1 MTDKAKRII
10 SIVIVSIILIS
21 SAVLII
27 SCNAVKEY
35 EYKYLE
41 DAYEAG
47 WITEDDLKTI
57 ADYWNNDDRTL
68 PEMQY
73 SQNVVNNIKYTKFK
87 AIHNHLDSLELKRI
101 FFKDKKNMRI
111 GYYGTYNGYVVAT
124 VSGKYS
130 YVIVDPYIHA
140 EKIIGGVSFY
150 NYMTLTVYDINS

>member
-10 SIVIVSIILIS
+10 SIVIVSIIVIS
-21 SAVLII
+21 MAVIII

-73 SQNVVNNIKYTKFK
+73 SQNVVDGIKYTKFK
-87 AIHNHLDSLELKRI
+87 RYYSYDDSSRSKYLFLK
-101 FFKDKKNMRI
+101 KKRNI
-111 GYYGTYNGYVVAT
+111 YLYYYGTYNGYVV
-124 VSGKYS
+124 VSSWIEGTDIAIY
-130 YVIVDPYIHA
+130 D

>member
-21 SAVLII
+21 TAVLII
-27 SCNAVKEY
+27 SCSAVKEY

-57 ADYWNNDDRTL
+57 ADYYNNRTH
-68 PEMQY
+68 PEMQH
-73 SQNVVNNIKYTKFK
+73 SQNVVDGIKYTKFK
-87 AIHNHLDSLELKRI
+87 RYYSYDDSSRSKYLFLKKKRNIHLY
-101 FFKDKKNMRI
+101 
-111 GYYGTYNGYVVAT
+111 YYGTYNGYVVAR
-124 VSGKYS
+124 SWIEGADIAIY
-130 YVIVDPYIHA
+130 D

>member
-1 MTDKAKRII
+1 MTNKAKRII

-21 SAVLII
+21 TAVLII

-73 SQNVVNNIKYTKFK
+73 SQEVVNNIKYTKFK
-87 AIHNHLDSLELKRI
+87 AIHYHFDSSELKYL

-111 GYYGTYNGYVVAT
+111 GYYGTYNGYVVAR

-130 YVIVDPYIHA
+130 SVVVDPYIHD
-140 EKIIGGVSFY
+140 EKTIGGVTFY
-150 NYMTLTVYDINS
+150 NYMTLTVYKIN

>member
-27 SCNAVKEY
+27 SCSAVKEY

-47 WITEDDLKTI
+47 WFTEDDLKTI

-68 PEMQY
+68 PDTSRLVCLWAAWAPY
-73 SQNVVNNIKYTKFK
+73 SALQSSIRSF
-87 AIHNHLDSLELKRI
+87 AGILSFSSL
-101 FFKDKKNMRI
+101 
-111 GYYGTYNGYVVAT
+111 T
-124 VSGKYS
+124 
-130 YVIVDPYIHA
+130 
-140 EKIIGGVSFY
+140 
-150 NYMTLTVYDINS
+150 